1 MECSICLEEINT
13 EKEYKLTCNHSFHIK
28 CYRACVFT
36 NNLNIFIDCPLCR
49 GFNYNNSKLSNDSLK
64 NLKFFC
70 YSGRCYHATKE
81 GKRCKNMSSILNYG
95 YCYSHN
101 KEILPKD
108 KYELM
113 VDFIYWMFE
122 GNNKTETKLTM
133 IDIAKKLLIRNP
145 DIMKINEILT
155 YFYRFYHYYKREG
168 NIQGQDQ
175 SPLIRRQ
182 EMYRY
187 YDLELVGEEWHKM
200 CLEKKIIF

>member
-13 EKEYKLTCNHSFHIK
+13 EKEYKLTCSHSFHIK
-28 CYRACVFT
+28 CYRACVFM

-49 GFNYNNSKLSNDSLK
+49 GFNHNNSKLSSD
-64 NLKFFC
+64 NLDNLRFYC
-70 YSGRCYHATKE
+70 YSGRCCHETKE

-95 YCYSHN
+95 YCYIHN

-113 VDFIYWMFE
+113 VDFIHWMLE
-122 GNNKTETKLTM
+122 GNNKCETKLTM
-133 IDIAKKLLIRNP
+133 IDITKKLLIRNP
-145 DIMKINEILT
+145 YIMKLNEILT

-187 YDLELVGEEWHKM
+187 YDLELVGEEWHKR